1 LFTERLTKHN
11 RRLIPT
17 VYRELAAS
25 GDPQAVAQA
34 NQHAQ
39 LQALA
44 SQFAASGNPQ
54 LSDKEMAA
62 LIAQYQSLAAAGNPL
77 PADSKTINDGAP
89 EERRVCAS
97 CEDLPVAVQCRECD
111 LGYCKGCDEET
122 HKEGKNALH
131 SRTRLH
137 APAKIAK
144 AAFSLTE

>member
-1 LFTERLTKHN
+1 MTKHN
-11 RRLIPT
+11 RRLIPA

-62 LIAQYQSLAAAGNPL
+62 LIAQYQTLAAAGT
-77 PADSKTINDGAP
+77 DSKAMSDSSS

-111 LGYCKGCDEET
+111 LGYCKSCDEET

-131 SRTRLH
+131 NRKPLH
-137 APAKIAK
+137 APTKIAK